1 MILYC
6 FFRYNLMIDYT
17 NGIDAVAN
25 ALIINDVCYT
35 IVFTVFNGY
44 IFTNFPI
51 ERSQIDIE
59 IMKKSAFRLENSLY
73 YTSLSNYYWTYLHNI
88 NNLDTD
94 YNSILM
100 IVCQTQENQSKIM
113 NYNMT
118 ESMFKSTTVIDFNVS
133 FFPSIF
139 IAYNSTLIY
148 VWGGTTTPLN
158 HQ

>member
-1 MILYC
+1 
-6 FFRYNLMIDYT
+6 MIDYA
-17 NGIDAVAN
+17 NGIDATTN
-25 ALIINDVCYT
+25 SLIISEVCY
-35 IVFTVFNGY
+35 ILVFTVFDGF

-59 IMKKSAFRLENSLY
+59 IMKQSSFRLENPLY
-73 YTSLSNYYWTYLHNI
+73 YTSLSNFYWSYLHSV
-88 NNLDTD
+88 NNLDNK

-113 NYNMT
+113 NFNLT
-118 ESMFKSTTVIDFNVS
+118 ESMFKSTTLIDFNIS
-133 FFPSIF
+133 FFPSVF

-148 VWGGTTTPLN
+148 VWGGTTTPRN